1 MLPPDAPMEVAGVD
15 FEQLVGAYYAALY
28 RFAYSLAKNEM
39 QAADL
44 TQQTFYL
51 WAAKGHQL
59 RDTSKVKTWLFTTL
73 YREFLGG
80 QRHDARFP
88 KVGLEEAPPQAAPAR
103 PVHET
108 IDAAMAVAALRT
120 LPENYRAPLTL
131 FYLKQFSYAE
141 IAEIL
146 EVPIGTVMS
155 RLSRGKEMLRQ
166 KLSGPGRRGRGQ
178 NRPASRGAAERS
190 GRVKND
196 EAKFILSAYRP
207 GGEDAGDA
215 AFRGSARASGARSGS
230 DAAGSRKSGASI
242 PPCPKRSAR
251 FRFRRICAAKS

>member
-1 MLPPDAPMEVAGVD
+1 MLSSDTPTEAGQVD
-15 FEQLVGAYYAALY
+15 FEQLVDAHYAALY

-80 QRHDARFP
+80 QRHEVRFP
-88 KVGLEEAPPQAAPAR
+88 KVGLEELPEQAAPS
-103 PVHET
+103 PSVYET
-108 IDAAMAVAALRT
+108 IDATAAVEALQT
-120 LPENYRAPLTL
+120 LDENYRAPLTL
-131 FYLKQFSYAE
+131 FYLKQFSYAQ

-155 RLSRGKEMLRQ
+155 RLSRGKEFLRQ
-166 KLSGPGRRGRGQ
+166 KLSTQQGE
-178 NRPASRGAAERS
+178 AARKIVPLPSERT
-190 GRVKND
+190 
-196 EAKFILSAYRP
+196 E
-207 GGEDAGDA
+207 
-215 AFRGSARASGARSGS
+215 GARE
-230 DAAGSRKSGASI
+230 
-242 PPCPKRSAR
+242 
-251 FRFRRICAAKS
+251 

>member
-1 MLPPDAPMEVAGVD
+1 MEVAGVD

-59 RDTSKVKTWLFTTL
+59 RDSSKVKTWLFTTL

-80 QRHDARFP
+80 QRHDTRFP
-88 KVGLEEAPPQAAPAR
+88 KVGLEEAPPQIAPAR
-103 PVHET
+103 PVHEA
-108 IDAAMAVAALRT
+108 IDAGMAVAALRG

-131 FYLKQFSYAE
+131 FYLKQFSYAQ
-141 IAEIL
+141 IAEVL

-155 RLSRGKEMLRQ
+155 RLSRGKELLRQ
-166 KLSGPGRRGRGQ
+166 KLSDPQ
-178 NRPASRGAAERS
+178 GAAAGKIVTLPTERPK
-190 GRVKND
+190 G
-196 EAKFILSAYRP
+196 
-207 GGEDAGDA
+207 AGA
-215 AFRGSARASGARSGS
+215 
-230 DAAGSRKSGASI
+230 
-242 PPCPKRSAR
+242 
-251 FRFRRICAAKS
+251 